1 MIFRAQELGYIAYY
15 HRLVEENGKVY
26 CRALNAITEKDEDF
40 CSKCP
45 LSCKSG
51 RKHLCFYFDLTHN
64 DDFSPEKE
72 KTFHDGIIIADISPV
87 FPLFSA
93 LDERWGETNNNEF
106 LRNWETPE
114 RIKMEQALNKAAQY
128 YKNQPEKM
136 RDCIERAY
144 EVSVG
149 VTNTSEIDKVI
160 AEILKGIE

>member
-1 MIFRAQELGYIAYY
+1 MIFRAQELSYIAYY
-15 HRLVEENGKVY
+15 HRLVEENGKAY
-26 CRALNAITEKDEDF
+26 CRALNAVTEKDEEF

-51 RKHLCFYFDLTHN
+51 RKHLCFYFDLTHKE
-64 DDFSPEKE
+64 DFLPEME
-72 KTFHDGIIIADISPV
+72 KIFHDGIIYAQITPR

-93 LDERWGETNNNEF
+93 LSERWGEMNNNEF
-106 LRNWETPE
+106 LNSWEHAE
-114 RIKMEQALNKAAQY
+114 RVKLEKALNKAAER
-128 YKNQPEKM
+128 YKDDPAAM

-149 VTNTSEIDKVI
+149 VTHTSEIDKVI